1 MTNDELRQL
10 ASDTRC
16 VQAGYIPGN
25 HDPRIMPIIQSTTY
39 KFDTA
44 EDLGDAFDL
53 KTDSPM
59 YTRLGNPSLSWVEE
73 KVAVLEGGVAAL
85 STSSGQAANFFAVA
99 NIAKAGDHVL
109 AMSNLY
115 GGTHTLFASQL
126 KKFGIEVEFVDPK
139 RSLEEL
145 TSHLRPETR
154 CVFSEMIG
162 NPALDVLDLE
172 KVAALAKAGDVPLIV
187 DNTFP
192 SPVLCNPLKWGANIV
207 THSATKYLDGHA
219 TSLGGFIVDG
229 GTFNWNNGKYPELTE
244 PDPDYHGIVY
254 TDQFGPAAYV
264 AKMRAGLLRDFGS
277 TMSPFNAFLINVGI
291 ETLHLRMQRHS
302 ENALAIAEHLAKHP
316 DVAWVN
322 YPGLKDSP
330 NYDLAQKYLP
340 KGQSGVVS
348 FGPKGGVERARQVI
362 NHIKLIT
369 LVTHVGDLHS
379 HMIHPASTT
388 HRQLSDEDLRK
399 GGVSPDMIRF
409 NVGIEA
415 IEDIIADVDQA
426 LAATR

>member
-10 ASDTRC
+10 ASETQC

-25 HDPRIMPIIQSTTY
+25 HDARIMPIVQSTTY

-44 EDLGDAFDL
+44 EDLGDTFDL
-53 KTDSPM
+53 KVDTPM

-115 GGTHTLFASQL
+115 GGTHTLFGSQL
-126 KKFGIEVEFVDPK
+126 KKFGIEVEFVEPSL
-139 RSLEEL
+139 SLEEL
-145 TSHLRPETR
+145 KGHLRPETR
-154 CVFSEMIG
+154 CIFSEMIG
-162 NPALDVLDLE
+162 NPALDVLDLG
-172 KVAALAKAGDVPLIV
+172 KVAALAEAGDVPLIV

-192 SPVLCNPLKWGANIV
+192 SPVLCNPLKWGAHIV

-219 TSLGGFIVDG
+219 TSVGGFVVDG
-229 GTFNWNNGKYPELTE
+229 GNFNWKNGKYPELTE
-244 PDPDYHGIVY
+244 PDQDYHGIVY
-254 TDQFGPAAYV
+254 TDQFGPAAYI
-264 AKMRAGLLRDFGS
+264 AKMRAGLLRDFGA

-302 ENALAIAEHLAKHP
+302 ENALAVAEHLAKHP

-322 YPGLKDSP
+322 YPGLKDNP
-330 NYDLAQKYLP
+330 NYALAQKYLP

-348 FGPKGGVERARQVI
+348 FGPKGGVDRARQVI
-362 NHIKLIT
+362 NQAKLIT

-388 HRQLSDEDLRK
+388 HRQLNEADLK
-399 GGVSPDMIRF
+399 KAGVAPDLIRL

-415 IEDIIADVDQA
+415 VEDIIADIDQA
-426 LAATR
+426 LAASR